1 MLAKLA
7 PILIVMAL
15 FLLPVALNA
24 GHSSGGI
31 VPCTGT
37 AEHPCDFC
45 SLIKLA
51 DNIIDFLIGLLAVLA
66 AIMFAY
72 AGFLMVTA
80 SGDEGKLSQ
89 AKGTFRNVTINI
101 IITLAAWLIVDTIM
115 KLLLKEEF
123 GPWNEIVC

>member
-15 FLLPVALNA
+15 FLLPAMLNA
-24 GHSSGGI
+24 QGI

-37 AEHPCDFC
+37 DCNFC
-45 SLIKLA
+45 SLIQLA
-51 DNIIDFLIGLLAVLA
+51 DNIIDFAVGLLAALS

-80 SGDEGKLSQ
+80 SGNEGKITQ
-89 AKGTFRNVTINI
+89 AKEIFRNVVIGI